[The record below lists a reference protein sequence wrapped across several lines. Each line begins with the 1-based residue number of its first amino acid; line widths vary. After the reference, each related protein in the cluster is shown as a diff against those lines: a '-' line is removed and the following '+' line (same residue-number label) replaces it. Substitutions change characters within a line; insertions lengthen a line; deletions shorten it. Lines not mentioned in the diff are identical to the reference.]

1 MIVRPSL
8 LRPRKQGQQAF
19 ALFAGVSQPGA
30 AACRYPGRMP
40 CRYLV
45 LGTDSTVS
53 ERHGVVTLA
62 SGRTH
67 SQNSHRIVSRFGA
80 KRPIGKENVTRLQEG
95 VPVTTVLICDD
106 RRSVREGLTRVMS
119 AVPGVSR
126 IDCVA
131 HGDELLAR
139 FSRQPVDVVLVGT
152 QRAVP
157 TGVEATRRLVS
168 ANPQANVIVFG
179 APDDAG
185 SIAAAIAGGARG
197 YLRWD
202 ASRPEL
208 VAALAH
214 TLASTSVPAP
224 RQPSD
229 PGVQLTDR
237 ELQVLRGMSQGKS
250 NGQIGRE
257 LYLSEDTVKTHARRL
272 FRKLGVR
279 DRAQAVAH
287 GFRRGLVS

>member
-1 MIVRPSL
+1 MDRHVERGLDRGREPGPARPGEKGADGGSSSSVRAPMGESA
-8 LRPRKQGQQAF
+8 R
-19 ALFAGVSQPGA
+19 SSA
-30 AACRYPGRMP
+30 AAS
-40 CRYLV
+40 V
-45 LGTDSTVS
+45 
-53 ERHGVVTLA
+53 
-62 SGRTH
+62 
-67 SQNSHRIVSRFGA
+67 QKGA
-80 KRPIGKENVTRLQEG
+80 
-95 VPVTTVLICDD
+95 PVTTVLICDD

-119 AVPGVSR
+119 AVPGVHR

-131 HGDELLAR
+131 HGDELLTR
-139 FSRQPVDVVLVGT
+139 FSRQTVDVVLVGT

-157 TGVEATRRLVS
+157 TGVEATRRLV
-168 ANPQANVIVFG
+168 AAHPQANVIVFG
-179 APDDAG
+179 APDDSG

-224 RQPSD
+224 RTPADS
-229 PGVQLTDR
+229 GVQLTER
-237 ELQVLRGMSQGKS
+237 ELQVLRGMAQGKS

>member
-1 MIVRPSL
+1 
-8 LRPRKQGQQAF
+8 
-19 ALFAGVSQPGA
+19 
-30 AACRYPGRMP
+30 
-40 CRYLV
+40 
-45 LGTDSTVS
+45 
-53 ERHGVVTLA
+53 
-62 SGRTH
+62 
-67 SQNSHRIVSRFGA
+67 
-80 KRPIGKENVTRLQEG
+80 
-95 VPVTTVLICDD
+95 
-106 RRSVREGLTRVMS
+106 
-119 AVPGVSR
+119 
-126 IDCVA
+126 
-131 HGDELLAR
+131 
-139 FSRQPVDVVLVGT
+139 
-152 QRAVP
+152 
-157 TGVEATRRLVS
+157 VEATRRLVS

-179 APDDAG
+179 APDDAS

-224 RQPSD
+224 RQPAD
-229 PGVQLTDR
+229 PGVQLTER

>member
-1 MIVRPSL
+1 
-8 LRPRKQGQQAF
+8 
-19 ALFAGVSQPGA
+19 
-30 AACRYPGRMP
+30 
-40 CRYLV
+40 
-45 LGTDSTVS
+45 
-53 ERHGVVTLA
+53 
-62 SGRTH
+62 
-67 SQNSHRIVSRFGA
+67 
-80 KRPIGKENVTRLQEG
+80 
-95 VPVTTVLICDD
+95 
-106 RRSVREGLTRVMS
+106 MS

-139 FSRQPVDVVLVGT
+139 YSRQPVDVVLVGT

-197 YLRWD
+197 YLRWE

-214 TLASTSVPAP
+214 TLASTAVPTPRAP
-224 RQPSD
+224 TD
-229 PGVQLTDR
+229 PGVQLTER

-287 GFRRGLVS
+287 GFPRGPVSLPPGRRLPPGLGLLTPRPRPVRVQPLRVSQLPATGPTPSSSYRFGTDDPSRPRPGVELAPDDLPTPAIGTPRAVHRA

>member
-1 MIVRPSL
+1 MR
-8 LRPRKQGQQAF
+8 
-19 ALFAGVSQPGA
+19 
-30 AACRYPGRMP
+30 
-40 CRYLV
+40 
-45 LGTDSTVS
+45 
-53 ERHGVVTLA
+53 
-62 SGRTH
+62 
-67 SQNSHRIVSRFGA
+67 
-80 KRPIGKENVTRLQEG
+80 
-95 VPVTTVLICDD
+95 TVLICDD

-119 AVPGVSR
+119 AVPGVQR

-131 HGDELLAR
+131 TPEDLLAR
-139 FSRQPVDVVLVGT
+139 YARQPVDVVFVGT
-152 QRAVP
+152 QRAVSS
-157 TGVEATRRLVS
+157 GAEATRRLV
-168 ANPQANVIVFG
+168 AAHHGANVIVFG

-185 SIAAAIAGGARG
+185 SIASAIAGGARG

-208 VAALAH
+208 VAALAS
-214 TLASTSVPAP
+214 STMGDVFPTQRGGAE
-224 RQPSD
+224 
-229 PGVQLTDR
+229 PGSSINLTER
-237 ELQVLRGMSQGKS
+237 EMQVLRGMSQGKS

>member
-1 MIVRPSL
+1 MR
-8 LRPRKQGQQAF
+8 
-19 ALFAGVSQPGA
+19 
-30 AACRYPGRMP
+30 
-40 CRYLV
+40 
-45 LGTDSTVS
+45 
-53 ERHGVVTLA
+53 
-62 SGRTH
+62 
-67 SQNSHRIVSRFGA
+67 
-80 KRPIGKENVTRLQEG
+80 
-95 VPVTTVLICDD
+95 TVLICDD

-119 AVPGVSR
+119 AVPGVQR

-131 HGDELLAR
+131 TPEDLLAR
-139 FSRQPVDVVLVGT
+139 YARQPVDVVFVGT
-152 QRAVP
+152 QRAVSS
-157 TGVEATRRLVS
+157 GAEATRRLV
-168 ANPQANVIVFG
+168 AAHHGANVIVFG

-185 SIAAAIAGGARG
+185 SIASAIAGGARG

-208 VAALAH
+208 VAALAS
-214 TLASTSVPAP
+214 STMGDVFPTQ
-224 RQPSD
+224 RGGTE
-229 PGVQLTDR
+229 PGATVNLTER
-237 ELQVLRGMSQGKS
+237 EMQVLRGMSQGKS